1 MKDCILFSGHFR
13 TFEKT
18 KQNIKAFIEENNM
31 DVYCH
36 LWVVNKEEVDIIENE
51 LKPVKMS
58 YGYTKEF
65 ENSFMHLQERINQKN
80 PKPNNTD
87 NLASQASNH
96 FSRYQAYNLVNKNA
110 DYKNLVY
117 CRYDMGFSQVF
128 NYKNV
133 DSIVTPM
140 AESYN
145 IISDIFSIMPFEYAS
160 AYFLYNNFEYLHS
173 TTFEPKFLDYLRD
186 THKYPENDIQIHIN
200 NRFCPHM
207 LLLRN
212 LFLKNVP
219 TSQPIDLPLYLQR

>member
-1 MKDCILFSGHFR
+1 MDKIIDFSNIFHQFQDINKIDLDGTKVTDFWKISFNQSKYKIYCNMKDCILFSGHFR

-96 FSRYQAYNLVNKNA
+96 FSRYQAYNLVNK
-110 DYKNLVY
+110 KL
-117 CRYDMGFSQVF
+117 
-128 NYKNV
+128 
-133 DSIVTPM
+133 
-140 AESYN
+140 
-145 IISDIFSIMPFEYAS
+145 
-160 AYFLYNNFEYLHS
+160 
-173 TTFEPKFLDYLRD
+173 
-186 THKYPENDIQIHIN
+186 
-200 NRFCPHM
+200 
-207 LLLRN
+207 
-212 LFLKNVP
+212 
-219 TSQPIDLPLYLQR
+219 